1 MVHFSQRRW
10 VDSRER
16 RSAATLAL
24 GTKVMTLMN
33 CGGIGRCC
41 NAVGAPFVLRDAP
54 DSLEL
59 EGLRCSGDES
69 KLCCP
74 YSPRASAIAVG
85 TLVKVEDLLAKGYRW
100 TLRDVTLCTAR

>member
-1 MVHFSQRRW
+1 
-10 VDSRER
+10 
-16 RSAATLAL
+16 LAL

-41 NAVGAPFVLRDAP
+41 NAVGAPFVLLDAS

-59 EGLRCSGDES
+59 EGVRCSGDES